1 MICYSYYSVYRKF
14 FQEVC
19 VKKYITIFRYLR
31 VSTKSPLSWTGMPLA
46 RKSEIFGLYSIPA
59 NTTPVFLKTAKFCG
73 FSPTRCFFDALVAEK
88 TKMRLNAANYKNLS
102 LSTV

>member
-1 MICYSYYSVYRKF
+1 MKRQRSGDLCSESVDKVAPLLDGDAARSKIRDFRTVLYPRQYHPCVLENRK
-14 FQEVC
+14 
-19 VKKYITIFRYLR
+19 ILR
-31 VSTKSPLSWTGMPLA
+31 
-46 RKSEIFGLYSIPA
+46 
-59 NTTPVFLKTAKFCG
+59 